1 MPLQIC
7 GTSLTDENFPT
18 KKLLTDRELQV
29 KQVLLTFVIRIIL
42 FSCFGDVRRQKNK
55 TGKHKNKKNRVYA
68 IAVSWGPCKL
78 GFSIYLA
85 KLYKAL

>member
-55 TGKHKNKKNRVYA
+55 KKTQ
-68 IAVSWGPCKL
+68 K
-78 GFSIYLA
+78 
-85 KLYKAL
+85 